1 MKEWQTPELEIEIF
15 YMEDVMTESFPD
27 VGEEGTPWV

>member
-15 YMEDVMTESFPD
+15 YVEDVITDSNPELGTED
-27 VGEEGTPWV
+27 MPWG